1 MTDFLGWFTSTGGS
15 LDGTAIGLA
24 DIPETGR
31 SAVALRDIEEG
42 EKLFAIPRSLLLS
55 IRTSELP
62 SLLGEEEWKSLGD
75 GWAGL
80 ILCMMWE
87 EARGEESKW
96 AGYLRSMPTE
106 FGSLMFWSDEEL
118 GWLRGSMVLDK
129 IGKEAAEKDYN
140 EKVLPL
146 LQKRSDLF
154 RPSLLSSHFTLQN
167 YHIQGSRILSR
178 SFTVSPWPGAAAP
191 ADDEDEAPD
200 LVDTSAASGGDV
212 LMGEVNVLGDDSEE
226 NIDLG
231 DLDEEEEDEEREKT
245 EDVAMVPMADMLNA
259 RCGCNNAR
267 LFYTRDDLQMVA
279 TKPIAS
285 GEQIWNT
292 YGDPPNSDLL
302 RRYGHVDALPLP
314 DGVGSPSDVVEIN
327 ADTVV
332 EAAKVEAYQERV
344 DWWLEEGGD
353 DAFVLD
359 TTYDLPEDML
369 SLIRLLLLTQE
380 DWEKAQS
387 KGKPPRPKLDEKS
400 YEVVKVVLQKRLA
413 MYPMPFAE
421 QEALLASTAGL
432 SERRRNALIVTTA
445 EQRIL
450 HNTLN
455 KLERLKE
462 RSSKASDGRKRK
474 GEKEEGP
481 GPAKKARR

>member
-1 MTDFLGWFTSTGGS
+1 MADFLHWFASAGGT
-15 LDGTAIGLA
+15 LDDTAVGISYV
-24 DIPETGR
+24 PESGR
-31 SAVALRDIEEG
+31 SAVALRDVEEG

-55 IRTSELP
+55 TRTSTLP
-62 SLLGEEEWKSLGD
+62 SLLGDEDWKSLGD

-87 EARGEESKW
+87 EARGDESKW

-106 FGSLMFWSDEEL
+106 FDSLMFWSEEEL
-118 GWLRGSMVLDK
+118 GWLKGSLVLDK
-129 IGKEAAEKDYN
+129 IGKDSAERDYR
-140 EKVLPL
+140 EKVLPIV
-146 LQKRSDLF
+146 QKRSDLF
-154 RPSLLSSHFTLQN
+154 PPSLLSSHYTLQN

-178 SFTVSPWPGAAAP
+178 SFTVSPWPGAAP
-191 ADDEDEAPD
+191 EHDEDEEAPELID
-200 LVDTSAASGGDV
+200 RSAASGGDV
-212 LMGEVNVLGDDSEE
+212 LMGEVNVLGDDSQED
-226 NIDLG
+226 IDLG
-231 DLDEEEEDEEREKT
+231 DLDDDEEDDEREKT

-279 TKPIAS
+279 TKSIAK

-302 RRYGHVDALPLP
+302 RRYGYVDALPLEA
-314 DGVGSPSDVVEIN
+314 GVGSPSDVVEIN

-332 EAAKVEAYQERV
+332 EAAMVVSYQERV

-353 DAFVLD
+353 DAFVFD
-359 TTYDLPEDML
+359 TTCDLPEDML

-380 DWEKAQS
+380 EWEKAQS

-400 YEVVKVVLQKRLA
+400 YEVAKAALQKRLA
-413 MYPMPFAE
+413 MYPLTLAE
-421 QEALLASTAGL
+421 AMFVSLAEL

-450 HNTLN
+450 HKTLE
-455 KLERLKE
+455 KLETLKE
-462 RSSKASDGRKRK
+462 ARLSKEGDGRKRR
-474 GEKEEGP
+474 GDKEDGQ